1 MHDVSMAEAKA
12 RLSELANRTRGGER
26 FLLLRR
32 GKPVAALVAVED
44 LGRIERAEATE
55 GFVAAA
61 RRFAA
66 TLPAARVVPDLAD
79 ILPARTSLGR
89 RRVPRR

>member
-1 MHDVSMAEAKA
+1 MRDVSMAQAKA
-12 RLSELANRTRGGER
+12 NLSELANRTRGGER

-44 LGRIERAEATE
+44 LGKIERGEASD

-66 TLPAARVVPDLAD
+66 TLPSSRSLPDLAD
-79 ILPARTSLGR
+79 LLPARTGRGR
-89 RRVPRR
+89 RLLRP